1 MRFAATV
8 IVQAAKRRS
17 GGMTRTMRHLGAFGL
32 FIAAILDSSPI
43 PTFGGA
49 DILVA
54 ILSATHRNPWY
65 EYAAVATSGSLIGA
79 YITFRLARR
88 AGVTWLQQHFK
99 RSRVS
104 ATLRFFDRWGT
115 TALATSTAVP
125 LPFPTSMLFAA
136 AGVSGYNTR
145 KFAIVV
151 TSCRGARYALLGLLA
166 AHYGRHFVRVLRHP
180 TQYWGWLL
188 LFVVVA
194 AGMVATTMLIGR
206 RLETADD
213 SINAQPTQAIS

>member
-1 MRFAATV
+1 
-8 IVQAAKRRS
+8 
-17 GGMTRTMRHLGAFGL
+17 MTRTMRHVGAFGL

-65 EYAAVATSGSLIGA
+65 EYAAVATAGSLIGA
-79 YITFRLARR
+79 YITFRLARG

-104 ATLRFFDRWGT
+104 ATLRFFDKWGT

-136 AGVSGYNTR
+136 AGVSGYSTR

-151 TSCRGARYALLGLLA
+151 TSCRAARYALLGLLA

-188 LFVVVA
+188 LFVVIA

-213 SINAQPTQAIS
+213 SINAQPTQATS

>member
-1 MRFAATV
+1 
-8 IVQAAKRRS
+8 
-17 GGMTRTMRHLGAFGL
+17 MRHLGAFGL

-54 ILSATHRNPWY
+54 ILSASHRNPWY
-65 EYAAVATSGSLIGA
+65 EYAAVATAGSVIGA
-79 YITFRLARR
+79 YITFHLASR
-88 AGVTWLQQHFK
+88 AGVAWLQRHFK

-104 ATLRFFDRWGT
+104 ATLRLFDKWGT
-115 TALATSTAVP
+115 TALATSTAAP

-136 AGVSGYNTR
+136 AGVSGYSTR
-145 KFAIVV
+145 KFVSVV
-151 TSCRGARYALLGLLA
+151 ATSRAVRYSFVGLLA

-188 LFVVVA
+188 FFAVVVA
-194 AGMVATTMLIGR
+194 GIVGTTVLVGK
-206 RLETADD
+206 RLETTADGM
-213 SINAQPTQAIS
+213 NAQATP